1 MPALSAAAGLA
12 WRIAAAEAA
21 TARQPFIER
30 EHLLIGLCS
39 LHKTLGFIRFLH
51 PEAIPTDGIREE
63 ADAVEDLLA
72 AMGISSVALRR
83 GVRSRLRPGHA
94 RHADQAVHRSE
105 TCRQIFRRAMEAAEQ
120 AGTAEVTA
128 PALLGAILEDP
139 GPVISAV
146 MRAAGVPPPSGPRE
160 QPAPDAT
167 PGTPA
172 PEVEGTRSLAER
184 TPPRGED
191 ERRRAE
197 GDRFRPGVG
206 PPGPAAEQA
215 GTMTA
220 PQETAHGDT
229 PLLDRYGRDLT
240 RAAREGRLMPFVDSE
255 RTRNTL
261 RQLLKVLLMPA
272 KNNPVLIGEAGVGKT
287 AIVEALAER
296 IALGRDR
303 RLFGG
308 KRIVELSMAELV
320 AGTKYRGEFE
330 ERLTRVI
337 DEVRAHPEVILF
349 IDEFHTVVGAGR
361 AEGAPLDA
369 GNIMKPALARGE
381 LRCIGATTIVEY
393 RRSIE
398 KDPALERRFQPI
410 QVAEPDRLETVSIL
424 MGLRAHRE
432 SHFGVTITDDAIEA
446 AVDLGVRFD
455 PGRALPDKAIDLLDR
470 SCAECRVPAL
480 SPSLDA
486 EPDGRPVSPVVRPD
500 TVARVVSEKVGIPL
514 EVVRGG
520 LGGLTESRILG
531 LEAHLNRHV
540 VGQTEAVSRVCRRL
554 LMTHAGLGDRRRP
567 LGVFCFLGPSGVG
580 KTELA
585 RQLASYLFGS
595 ERSFIRLD
603 MSEYQDNVSVS
614 RLVGAAPGYVGYEEG
629 GQLTERLR
637 TTPYSVV
644 LLDEVDKASPRVYDL
659 FLQLF
664 DNGKVTDSQG
674 RTADARNAIFVMT
687 GNVRTGK
694 EIGFHAGDAAAESE
708 AVLSVAREW
717 FRPEF
722 LSRIDELI
730 AFRRLDADD
739 MRRVLEAQLAE
750 LRENLLE
757 LSGVALDV
765 EPEALEWLAA
775 AAYGS
780 EYGIRE
786 LGRLVDRYVRGPIGR
801 MAADGTLGR
810 RAAESRP
817 VFVRRSPD
825 GIEVE

>member
-1 MPALSAAAGLA
+1 MPGLSAAAGLA

-39 LHKTLGFIRFLH
+39 LHKTLGFVRFLS
-51 PEAIPTDGIREE
+51 PETIPTDGVREE

-72 AMGISSVALRR
+72 AMGISSILLRR
-83 GVRSRLRPGHA
+83 GVRSRLRPGRA
-94 RHADQAVHRSE
+94 RHTDQAIHRSE
-105 TCRQIFRRAMEAAEQ
+105 ACRQIFRRAMEVAER
-120 AGTAEVTA
+120 AGAAEVTA
-128 PALLGAILEDP
+128 PALLETILEDP

-146 MRAAGVPPPSGPRE
+146 LTGADVSLPPGPKE
-160 QPAPDAT
+160 QPVPRA
-167 PGTPA
+167 TPA
-172 PEVEGTRSLAER
+172 PPPAGAEERRPPAER
-184 TPPRGED
+184 TLPRNED
-191 ERRRAE
+191 NRHRAE
-197 GDRFRPGVG
+197 GDRARPAAE
-206 PPGPAAEQA
+206 PAGPAAEQA
-215 GTMTA
+215 GTIAA
-220 PQETAHGDT
+220 PQEAAHGDT

-240 RAAREGRLMPFVDSE
+240 RAAREGRLMPFVDSD

-261 RQLLKVLLMPA
+261 RQLLKVLMMPA

-337 DEVRAHPEVILF
+337 EEVRAHPEVILF

-393 RRSIE
+393 RRSVE

-410 QVAEPDRLETVSIL
+410 QVAEPDRRETVSIL

-470 SCAECRVPAL
+470 SCAECRVPLFTQA
-480 SPSLDA
+480 LDA
-486 EPDGRPVSPVVRPD
+486 EPNGRPVSPVVRPE

-531 LEAHLNRHV
+531 LEDHLNRHIF
-540 VGQTEAVSRVCRRL
+540 GQTEAIARVCRRL

-567 LGVFCFLGPSGVG
+567 LGVFFFLGPSGVG

-614 RLVGAAPGYVGYEEG
+614 RLVGASPGYVGYEEG

-637 TTPYSVV
+637 TTPYAVV
-644 LLDEVDKASPRVYDL
+644 LLDEVDKASPRVFDL

-664 DNGKVTDSQG
+664 DNGKITDSQG

-687 GNVRTGK
+687 GNIRSAKG
-694 EIGFHAGDAAAESE
+694 IGFHAGDPDVESE
-708 AVLSVAREW
+708 AVLAVAREW

-722 LSRIDELI
+722 LSRIDEMI

-739 MRRVLEAQLAE
+739 MRKVLEAQLAE

-757 LSGVALDV
+757 LSDVAFET

-786 LGRLVDRYVRGPIGR
+786 LGRLVDRYIRGPIGQ
-801 MAADGTLGR
+801 MAAEGTLTR

-817 VFVRRSPD
+817 VVVRRSPD
-825 GIEVE
+825 GIEVV

>member
-1 MPALSAAAGLA
+1 MPGLSAAAGMA

-21 TARQPFIER
+21 TARHPLIER

-39 LHKTLGFIRFLH
+39 LHKTLGFVRFLKAETM
-51 PEAIPTDGIREE
+51 PADAIREE
-63 ADAVEDLLA
+63 ADAVEDTLA
-72 AMGISSVALRR
+72 AIGISSVSLRR

-94 RHADQAVHRSE
+94 RHADQAIHRSE
-105 TCRQIFRRAMEAAEQ
+105 ACKEIFRRAREASESAGAAET
-120 AGTAEVTA
+120 TAQ
-128 PALLGAILEDP
+128 LLLATVLEDP

-146 MRAAGVPPPSGPRE
+146 FAGAGISLPGAQGKESGPGGPRAAAPPPEGRRSPAEGGDRPR
-160 QPAPDAT
+160 D
-167 PGTPA
+167 
-172 PEVEGTRSLAER
+172 EG
-184 TPPRGED
+184 D
-191 ERRRAE
+191 RRRAE
-197 GDRFRPGVG
+197 GDRLPVG
-206 PPGPAAEQA
+206 ADPRGPAADQA
-215 GTMTA
+215 GAATA
-220 PQETAHGDT
+220 SLEPGRGDT
-229 PLLDRYGRDLT
+229 PLLDRYGRDVT

-261 RQLLKVLLMPA
+261 RQLLKVLMMPT

-303 RLFGG
+303 RLFAG

-330 ERLTRVI
+330 ERLTRVL

-369 GNIMKPALARGE
+369 GNIMKPGLARGE
-381 LRCIGATTIVEY
+381 LRCIGATTIAEY
-393 RRSIE
+393 RKSIE

-410 QVAEPDRLETVSIL
+410 QVAEPDRAETVSIL

-432 SHFGVTITDDAIEA
+432 SHFGVTIADDAMEA

-470 SCAECRVPAL
+470 ACAESRVPIL
-480 SPSLDA
+480 SSTADA
-486 EPDGRPVSPVVRPD
+486 EPDGRVRSPVVRPD

-520 LGGLTESRILG
+520 LGGLTESRIRG
-531 LEAHLNRHV
+531 LEEHLNRHV
-540 VGQTEAVSRVCRRL
+540 VGQTEAVARVCRRL
-554 LMTHAGLGDRRRP
+554 LMAHAGLGDRRRP
-567 LGVFCFLGPSGVG
+567 LGVFLFLGPSGVG

-585 RQLASYLFGS
+585 RQLASYLFAS

-614 RLVGAAPGYVGYEEG
+614 RLVGAAPGYVGYDEG

-644 LLDEVDKASPRVYDL
+644 LLDEVDKASPRVFDL

-664 DNGKVTDSQG
+664 DNGKITDSQG
-674 RTADARNAIFVMT
+674 RTADARNAIFAMT
-687 GNVRTGK
+687 GNISIGK
-694 EIGFHAGDAAAESE
+694 EIGFHAGDPAVEAEAALA
-708 AVLSVAREW
+708 VARGR

-722 LSRIDELI
+722 LNRIDEQI
-730 AFRRLDADD
+730 VFRRLGSDD
-739 MRRVLEAQLAE
+739 VRKVLEGQLAA
-750 LRENLLE
+750 LE
-757 LSGVALDV
+757 ESLMERSGVGLSV
-765 EPEALEWLAA
+765 EPEAMEWLAA
-775 AAYGS
+775 AGYSA

-786 LGRLVDRYVRGPIGR
+786 LGRVVDRYVRGPIGQLAAEGKLGR
-801 MAADGTLGR
+801 HAAELRPVTVKRTADGV
-810 RAAESRP
+810 S
-817 VFVRRSPD
+817 
-825 GIEVE
+825 VE

>member
-1 MPALSAAAGLA
+1 MPGLSAAAGLA
-12 WRIAAAEAA
+12 WRIAAGEAA
-21 TARQPFIER
+21 TARHQFIER

-39 LHKTLGFIRFLH
+39 LHKTLGFVRFLKA
-51 PEAIPTDGIREE
+51 ETIPIEGIRAE
-63 ADAVEDLLA
+63 ADAVEDALA
-72 AMGISSVALRR
+72 AMGISSVSLRR

-94 RHADQAVHRSE
+94 RHADLAIHRSE
-105 TCRQIFRRAMEAAEQ
+105 ACREIFKRAGEASER
-120 AGTAEVTA
+120 AGAGEIAA
-128 PALLGAILEDP
+128 PVLLATVLEDP

-146 MRAAGVPPPSGPRE
+146 LSAAGVSL
-160 QPAPDAT
+160 
-167 PGTPA
+167 
-172 PEVEGTRSLAER
+172 PELQKE
-184 TPPRGED
+184 
-191 ERRRAE
+191 
-197 GDRFRPGVG
+197 
-206 PPGPAAEQA
+206 GPAARPAEAAPPSARRARRPAAETRRPRAEAERGGGEGERSRVEPRAAEPGQA

-220 PQETAHGDT
+220 AQDAGHGDT
-229 PLLDRYGRDLT
+229 PLLDRYGRDVT

-261 RQLLKVLLMPA
+261 RQLLKVLMMPS

-296 IALGRDR
+296 IALGSDR
-303 RLFGG
+303 RLFAG

-330 ERLTRVI
+330 ERLTRVL

-369 GNIMKPALARGE
+369 GNIMKPGLARGE
-381 LRCIGATTIVEY
+381 LRCIGATTISEY
-393 RRSIE
+393 RRSVE

-410 QVAEPDRLETVSIL
+410 QVAEPDRAETVSIL

-432 SHFGVTITDDAIEA
+432 SHFGVTISDDAIEA

-455 PGRALPDKAIDLLDR
+455 PGRALPDKAIDVLDR
-470 SCAECRVPAL
+470 ACAECRVPVL
-480 SPSLDA
+480 SPSLEA
-486 EPDGRPVSPVVRPD
+486 EPEGRPGPPVVRPD
-500 TVARVVSEKVGIPL
+500 TVARVVAEKVGIPL

-520 LGGLTESRILG
+520 LGGLTESRIRG
-531 LEAHLNRHV
+531 LEEHLNRRV

-554 LMTHAGLGDRRRP
+554 LMAHAGLGDRRRP
-567 LGVFCFLGPSGVG
+567 LGVFLFLGPSGVG

-585 RQLASYLFGS
+585 REIASYLFAS
-595 ERSFIRLD
+595 ERSLIRLD

-614 RLVGAAPGYVGYEEG
+614 RLVGASPGYVGYEEG

-644 LLDEVDKASPRVYDL
+644 LLDEVDKASPRVFDL

-687 GNVRTGK
+687 GNIRTGK
-694 EIGFHAGDAAAESE
+694 EIGFHAGDPAAEAE
-708 AVLSVAREW
+708 AALAVARVW

-722 LSRIDELI
+722 LNRIDELI
-730 AFRRLDADD
+730 VFRRLGGDD
-739 MRRVLEAQLAE
+739 IRKVLEGQLAALGE
-750 LRENLLE
+750 SLMER
-757 LSGVALDV
+757 SGVSLKV

-775 AAYGS
+775 AGYS
-780 EYGIRE
+780 TEYGIRE
-786 LGRLVDRYVRGPIGR
+786 LGRVVDRYVRGPIGQ
-801 MAADGTLGR
+801 L
-810 RAAESRP
+810 AAEGKLARHAAEARP
-817 VFVRRSPD
+817 VVVRRTAE
-825 GIEVE
+825 GIAVE